1 MAATNYMNL
10 NLDFKQLPLF
20 NRIPPR
26 EKAFLARQL
35 AAMLGSG
42 LPLNKALGI
51 LTNQT
56 RSSRLQEIL
65 TGVETDL
72 ETGLPFS
79 AAIAKYPELFDR
91 IFVNVV
97 VSGEQV
103 GKLAEVLAQLAD
115 QLEKDNG
122 FTSRI
127 KGALAYPAFVLAAM
141 LLVGGIM
148 TTYIVPQLRQV
159 FDEAG
164 SKLPFTTTLLIGL
177 SDFLI
182 HFWWVLLLVVIG
194 AGGLLATY
202 LRSKA
207 GEAVLGT
214 VQIKFPGGLGYDVYM
229 TRLSRTLGMLVQSGT
244 PIVEAITVTGA
255 VMDNVLYERLLGDAA
270 EQVKRGIP
278 LSVPLGA
285 SELIPPIVAQMVEV
299 GEQTGQL
306 DQILLNLAAYY
317 EGEADGKIKTIG
329 SLIEPVVIVLIGIG
343 VGFLVYSI
351 LVPIYNIAQLQ

>member
-1 MAATNYMNL
+1 MNL
-10 NLDFKQLPLF
+10 NFNLQDLPFFKK
-20 NRIPPR
+20 IPPR
-26 EKAFLARQL
+26 ERAFLARQL

-42 LPLNKALGI
+42 LPLNKAMGI
-51 LTNQT
+51 LINQT
-56 RSSRLQEIL
+56 RNSRLQEIL
-65 TGVETDL
+65 SHVQTDL

-115 QLEKDNG
+115 QLEKDTG
-122 FTSRI
+122 FSSRI
-127 KGALAYPAFVLAAM
+127 KGALAYPAFVFAAM
-141 LLVGGIM
+141 LIVGAVM

-177 SDFLI
+177 SDALI
-182 HFWWVLLLVVIG
+182 HYWWLIILLVV
-194 AGGLLATY
+194 GGFGFVLTY

-207 GEAVLGT
+207 GERLLGI
-214 VQIKFPGGLGYDVYM
+214 VEVKFPGGLGYDVYM
-229 TRLSRTLGMLVQSGT
+229 TRMTRTMGMLVQSGT
-244 PIVEAITVTGA
+244 PIIEAITVTGA
-255 VMDNVLYERLLGDAA
+255 VMDNVLYEEILADAS

-278 LSVPLGA
+278 LSVPLGQ
-285 SELIPPIVAQMVEV
+285 SELIPPIVSQMIEV

-306 DQILLNLAAYY
+306 DQILLNLAGYY
-317 EGEADGKIKTIG
+317 EGEADGKIKALG
-329 SLIEPVVIVLIGIG
+329 SLIEPVVIVFIGIG

>member
-1 MAATNYMNL
+1 ML
-10 NLDFKQLPLF
+10 NFNTKDLPFF
-20 NRIPPR
+20 NRISSH

-42 LPLNKALGI
+42 LPLSKAMGI

-56 RSSRLQEIL
+56 RNRHLQEIL
-65 TGVETDL
+65 SGVERDL

-127 KGALAYPAFVLAAM
+127 KGALAYPAFVLVAM
-141 LLVGGIM
+141 LVVGGIM

-159 FDEAG
+159 FEEAG
-164 SKLPFTTTLLIGL
+164 SKLPLTTTLLIAL
-177 SDFLI
+177 SDGLI
-182 HFWWVLLLVVIG
+182 HYWWAILLVG
-194 AGGLLATY
+194 GGLLVFAFTY

-214 VQIKFPGGLGYDVYM
+214 IEVKFPGGLGYDVYM
-229 TRLSRTLGMLVQSGT
+229 TRLTRTLGMLVQSGT

-255 VMDNVLYERLLGDAA
+255 VMDNVLYEKVLADAA

-285 SELIPPIVAQMVEV
+285 SELIPPIVSQMVEV

-306 DQILLNLAAYY
+306 DQILLNLAGYY
-317 EGEADGKIKTIG
+317 EGEADGKIKALG
-329 SLIEPVVIVLIGIG
+329 SLIEPAVILLIGIG